1 MTPISNSKYSFA
13 VLFDVDGTMVNN
25 TAYHREAWMETT
37 RRLGLNFTTR
47 DYHEKI
53 HARSNDKIVRNLFDN
68 PSEEMIQKIADEKEV
83 FYRSNYAPHLKEI
96 PGLLQFLMEL
106 EKAGIACGAVSNS
119 PQENVDFVLDGLNL
133 RRFFKVAINRDMV
146 KVGKPDPEGLLRAAK
161 ELRYPPEQCIVFD
174 DSASGFRACRNAK
187 MKYIAITAA
196 TDPIDLAETRDAVAI
211 FNDFTTITVKTVSNT
226 IVFGTR
232 FAIL

>member
-1 MTPISNSKYSFA
+1 MTPMRNSTNSFA

-25 TAYHREAWMETT
+25 TAYHKAAWMEMT
-37 RRLGLNFTTR
+37 RKLGLDFTEK

-68 PSEEMIQKIADEKEV
+68 PSDEVIKNIADEKEV
-83 FYRSNYAPHLKEI
+83 LYRSTFAPHLKEI
-96 PGLLQFLMEL
+96 PGLLRFLMEL

-146 KVGKPDPEGLLRAAK
+146 KVGKPDPEGLLRAAD
-161 ELRYPPEQCIVFD
+161 ELGFPAAKCIVFD

-187 MKYIAITAA
+187 MKCIAITAA
-196 TDPIDLAETRDAVAI
+196 TDPIDLAETHDAVGI
-211 FNDFTTITVKTVSNT
+211 FNDFSTVTLQTISN
-226 IVFGTR
+226 IMQ
-232 FAIL
+232 AK